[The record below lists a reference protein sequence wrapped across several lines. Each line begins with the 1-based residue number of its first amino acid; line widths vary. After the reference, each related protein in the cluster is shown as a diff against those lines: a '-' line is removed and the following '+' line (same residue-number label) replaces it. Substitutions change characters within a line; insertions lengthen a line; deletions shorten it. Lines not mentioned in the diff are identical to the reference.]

1 MEQLRMLCGNLNETA
16 RANAK
21 YLVQYLVQRAMRST
35 KTGDT
40 PYRHLMDIFTED
52 FLAVLQSPE
61 WPGADL
67 LLEQILRSM
76 VNIVDGDKQPAPA
89 KTMALDLLGLMGST
103 ICDIYVHMKGFY
115 SNRESVDAFDSHMA
129 SITENYFT
137 SQGNSEDVVDWESP
151 HRCAAEYLAE
161 QNIQDESFQVC
172 ITFSLI

>member
-1 MEQLRMLCGNLNETA
+1 
-16 RANAK
+16 
-21 YLVQYLVQRAMRST
+21 MRST

-67 LLEQILRSM
+67 LLEQILLSM

-89 KTMALDLLGLMGST
+89 KTMALDLLGLMGSS

-115 SNRESVDAFDSHMA
+115 SNRENLDSFDSHMA

-137 SQGNSEDVVDWESP
+137 NQGASEDVVDWESP

-172 ITFSLI
+172 SVTTRQFFASTNWLLILTLLRAL